1 MCYVDHVFFYIECM
15 VFNSEQLTEVF
26 KSHSHK
32 IYAYVAIRIGN
43 KAAAEDIVQ
52 EAFAKAWRSRKH
64 FDPNKGELAS
74 WLFTITRNTMYD
86 YLKASS
92 KQKIVD
98 LNIEIIDDLLSV
110 APEDNSRWHLLMQRI
125 ATLSDRDQ
133 DLLLLRYKAD

>member
-1 MCYVDHVFFYIECM
+1 
-15 VFNSEQLTEVF
+15 
-26 KSHSHK
+26 
-32 IYAYVAIRIGN
+32 
-43 KAAAEDIVQ
+43 
-52 EAFAKAWRSRKH
+52 
-64 FDPNKGELAS
+64 
-74 WLFTITRNTMYD
+74 MYD